1 MTALR
6 DTTIFTIGHSNHGL
20 DHFLALLEKAGI
32 TALADVRSKP
42 ASRFC
47 PHFNRENLKAAL
59 IAHGISYVY
68 LGDALG
74 GKPADPALYS
84 HGRPDYR
91 KIAASA
97 AFKEGL
103 ARLMAGAKTRRI
115 AMMCAERDPRQCHR
129 THLITPALVAEGVAI
144 THILSD
150 GGLLPHA
157 DLAADMTGG
166 QFDLLPI

>member
-1 MTALR
+1 MTAPR
-6 DTTIFTIGHSNHGL
+6 DLTIFTIGHSNHAL
-20 DHFLALLEKAGI
+20 DHFLALLGKAGI
-32 TALADVRSKP
+32 TVLADVRSKP

-59 IAHGISYVY
+59 AAHGLSYVY
-68 LGDALG
+68 LGDAMG
-74 GKPADPALYS
+74 GKPSDPALYS
-84 HGRPDYR
+84 NGNPDYQ

-103 ARLMAGAKTRRI
+103 ARLAAGAKTHRI
-115 AMMCAERDPRQCHR
+115 ALMCAERDPRQCHR
-129 THLITPALVAEGVAI
+129 THLIAPALVAEGVAI

-150 GGLLPHA
+150 GGLLPHG
-157 DLAADMTGG
+157 DLAADMAGG